1 MEVRLKPE
9 IEAKLAR
16 IAADRGHGAETLVEE
31 AIERFVDCDE
41 WFSRQ
46 VEEGLN
52 AAAEGRFIEHR
63 EVRDLIDSRYP
74 G

>member
-1 MEVRLKPE
+1 MEVRLNPE
-9 IEAKLAR
+9 LEAKLAR
-16 IAADRGHGAETLVEE
+16 IAAESGHGAETLIEE
-31 AIERFVDCDE
+31 AIERFVDYDE

-52 AAAEGRFIEHR
+52 AAADGRFIEHG
-63 EVRDLIDSRYP
+63 EVRNLIDSRYP

>member
-1 MEVRLKPE
+1 MEVRLNPE
-9 IEAKLAR
+9 LEAKLAR
-16 IAADRGHGAETLVEE
+16 IAAERGHGAETP
-31 AIERFVDCDE
+31 IEGRFVDYDE

-46 VEEGLN
+46 AEEGLS

-63 EVRDLIDSRYP
+63 EVRNLIDSRYS